1 MAIGFVRSGKPE
13 TYTNATNGRG
23 GGLGVGAK
31 RARACRGRGTR
42 HARAVAA
49 ARTPFVRLLQT
60 DERVA
65 RFCGYALSMESSF
78 PRGKVSS
85 GRLFRILSHIQISLD
100 KDVPTSLPP

>member
-31 RARACRGRGTR
+31 KPRACRGRGGAR

-49 ARTPFVRLLQT
+49 ARMHTVVRLLQS

-65 RFCGYALSMESSF
+65 RFCAL
-78 PRGKVSS
+78 RVSW
-85 GRLFRILSHIQISLD
+85 R
-100 KDVPTSLPP
+100 